1 MKMDRFKTIF
11 DEFIAWVLGIEEED
25 PLDPEIAYIYFIL
38 SFDGGINSLQY
49 AGVENKTNQICSFDY
64 FPLEAQFFHSNNFLS
79 LTNEEAKDLS
89 KIFVQQLIDNQSG
102 HELFQGREVSLIIS
116 NKVEYSIKVK

>member
-1 MKMDRFKTIF
+1 MKMERFKTIF

-38 SFDGGINSLQY
+38 SFDGGINLLQY

-64 FPLEAQFFHSNNFLS
+64 FPN
-79 LTNEEAKDLS
+79 
-89 KIFVQQLIDNQSG
+89 
-102 HELFQGREVSLIIS
+102 
-116 NKVEYSIKVK
+116 YSVP